1 MNTRE
6 ETNLERNGARGE
18 ILVAKILNAI
28 RSTNKFDSKK
38 DMTCADGV
46 IVEVK
51 TQVPWYSQ
59 NAFTLDHSKKINF
72 NKCMDVDRLFFVE
85 VPYRNKGPSI
95 RVYECTNR
103 RGGWSCTTGS
113 NRRMYCLPI
122 DEMTLFHT
130 EIDQELADLL
140 RADANS
146 AFSKK

>member
-1 MNTRE
+1 MNIRE

-59 NAFTLDHSKKINF
+59 NAFTLDCSKKINF

-85 VPYRNKGPSI
+85 VPYRNKGPAI

-113 NRRMYCLPI
+113 SRRMYCLPI

>member
-59 NAFTLDHSKKINF
+59 NAFTLDRSKKINF